1 MTINE
6 TKTSMTLK
14 TGIVREHFRHN
25 NEHCY
30 WHIMLM
36 TSTIDKSLLALA
48 ERAKRTL
55 FLKPVSH
62 TRVSWFSQSPHE
74 QSGCNDKS

>member
-1 MTINE
+1 MP
-6 TKTSMTLK
+6 LK

-30 WHIMLM
+30 WDIMLM

-48 ERAKRTL
+48 EWAKRAL
-55 FLKPVSH
+55 FSKPVSH
-62 TRVSWFSQSPHE
+62 ARVSRFSQSPHCPHE